1 MALDFLFKEKEE
13 KYLKQIEEKTSLL
26 EKKEKEIK
34 NLKIDLKEVTNL
46 FRELEKENDE
56 LKVELEKVKN
66 TFSPKQLEIFERNL
80 KKNMEDLKKYK
91 DLLAV
96 YKINPDKQPTKYR
109 IEVKKLFSE
118 KKYEDIV
125 KKLSENNISFVDELF
140 PIDFYT
146 LLKDEKNIDEAK
158 KILDNYKVGK
168 YNWDINTA
176 LNKGIKLSKLFSS
189 KKLLTVFSE
198 LNLEFADDISDFDF
212 SILKEYGFK
221 DSQINDFLS
230 KREEYYTNFRI
241 VEEVK

>member
-80 KKNMEDLKKYK
+80 KKNMEDVKKYK

-109 IEVKKLFSE
+109 IEVKKLLSE
-118 KKYEDIV
+118 K
-125 KKLSENNISFVDELF
+125 
-140 PIDFYT
+140 
-146 LLKDEKNIDEAK
+146 
-158 KILDNYKVGK
+158 
-168 YNWDINTA
+168 
-176 LNKGIKLSKLFSS
+176 
-189 KKLLTVFSE
+189 
-198 LNLEFADDISDFDF
+198 
-212 SILKEYGFK
+212 
-221 DSQINDFLS
+221 
-230 KREEYYTNFRI
+230 
-241 VEEVK
+241 

>member
-26 EKKEKEIK
+26 EKREKEIK

-46 FRELEKENDE
+46 FRELENENEE
-56 LKVELEKVKN
+56 LKFELEKVKN
-66 TFSPKQLEIFERNL
+66 TFSPKQLDIFERNL
-80 KKNMEDLKKYK
+80 KKSMEDVKKYR
-91 DLLAV
+91 DLLAI
-96 YKINPDKQPTKYR
+96 YKINPDKQPAKYR

-125 KKLSENNISFVDELF
+125 KKLTENNISFVDELF

-146 LLKDEKNIDEAK
+146 LLKDENKFDEAK

-198 LNLEFADDISDFDF
+198 LNLEFADDISNFDF

-230 KREEYYTNFRI
+230 KREEYYANFRI

>member
-80 KKNMEDLKKYK
+80 KKNMEDVKKYK

-168 YNWDINTA
+168 YNWA